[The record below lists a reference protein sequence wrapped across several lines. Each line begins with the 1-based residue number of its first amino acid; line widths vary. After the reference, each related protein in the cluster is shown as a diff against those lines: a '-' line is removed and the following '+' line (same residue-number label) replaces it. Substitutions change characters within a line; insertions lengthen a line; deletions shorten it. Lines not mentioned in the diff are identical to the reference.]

1 MAQTK
6 ELKYKK
12 KHLDKI
18 GEIMLNNEEFSDV
31 TFVVNKKLYH
41 ASKIMMAV
49 SSKVF
54 ASLMKEHFSK
64 TTDQNVTLED
74 IKHEDSFYS
83 ILCYI
88 HGVEINLTSMSK
100 AVLCEIIHLSK
111 HFKLME
117 LHTDLK
123 CYLSKIKHF
132 NKNSVVTLLN
142 TAMTYDL
149 EELYERLRI
158 YVYQNTDLMIKH
170 KSFVN
175 LQHNV
180 LIDLLKSDWLYSE
193 EIDILKAAL
202 TWHNE
207 NIIDSGI
214 ETNKDEIM
222 SEVDGE
228 IKSEE
233 NFDDVSNS
241 EVDDS
246 HFEIDLVEQFLSNY
260 SEDLFDSPNSDDDN
274 VTVLS
279 ENETVEIIAQD
290 VTEHVITKFETEN
303 NNAEERVNN
312 SVESASPDN
321 SHENKTVTVQNFD
334 ENQPKSNQNGIKIVK
349 MFSENILKTLLAHI
363 RFFRIPMFDFA
374 DALESLDTKLFTK
387 YKDSIWNVRKTM
399 KLNNEPRSVYS
410 GVTKIFTIKVTTEQ
424 LESSTN
430 EFYSKENYLIENMN
444 WKVYMKKCSPQ
455 LGNETSTEPNLLGLY
470 LSCSSDESNW
480 SCDAAFLFKLISNK
494 PFVYDE
500 YTDIDSSLSTFTNKT
515 NCWGYEEF
523 ISFSELFN
531 VDNGFIKDDTIT
543 VEVYLSNMVFRC
555 NCRGID
561 DEKK

>member
-1 MAQTK
+1 
-6 ELKYKK
+6 
-12 KHLDKI
+12 
-18 GEIMLNNEEFSDV
+18 
-31 TFVVNKKLYH
+31 
-41 ASKIMMAV
+41 
-49 SSKVF
+49 
-54 ASLMKEHFSK
+54 
-64 TTDQNVTLED
+64 
-74 IKHEDSFYS
+74 
-83 ILCYI
+83 
-88 HGVEINLTSMSK
+88 MSK
-100 AVLCEIIHLSK
+100 AVLCEIIHLSEYYE
-111 HFKLME
+111 LIE

-123 CYLSKIKHF
+123 CYLSKIKRF

-149 EELYERLRI
+149 EELYERLKI
-158 YVYQNTDLMIKH
+158 YVYQNTELMIKH
-170 KSFVN
+170 KSFLN

-207 NIIDSGI
+207 NIINSGI

-222 SEVDGE
+222 SRVDVEIKSENINDMSNNEVDDSPFE

-233 NFDDVSNS
+233 NFDDMSNS

-246 HFEIDLVEQFLSNY
+246 RFEIHLVEQFLSNY
-260 SEDLFDSPNSDDDN
+260 SEDLFDGPNSDDDN

-312 SVESASPDN
+312 SVESASPDK
-321 SHENKTVTVQNFD
+321 SHENKTVTVQNSD
-334 ENQPKSNQNGIKIVK
+334 ENRPKSNQEGTKIVK

-363 RFFRIPMFDFA
+363 RFFRIPMFDFV
-374 DALESLDTKLFTK
+374 DALDTELFTK
-387 YKDSIWNVRKTM
+387 YKDGILNVRKTT
-399 KLNNEPRSVYS
+399 KLNNEPRSVFS
-410 GVTKIFTIKVTTEQ
+410 GVTMKFPIKVTKEQ
-424 LESSTN
+424 LELSSN
-430 EFYSKENYLIENMN
+430 RFFSEDYLIENMN
-444 WKVYMKKCSPQ
+444 WKVYIQKCLPRV
-455 LGNETSTEPNLLGLY
+455 GNETSTKPDLLGLY
-470 LSCSSDESNW
+470 LVCGSNESNW
-480 SCDAAFLFKLISNK
+480 SCDVAFLFKLISNK
-494 PFVYDE
+494 PFVYDV
-500 YTDIDSSLSTFTNKT
+500 YRRRSSTRTFTNKCS
-515 NCWGYEEF
+515 CWGYKDF

-531 VDNGFIKDDTIT
+531 VDNEFIKDDTIT
-543 VEVYLSNMVFRC
+543 VEVYVGNMVFRC

>member
-1 MAQTK
+1 MKT
-6 ELKYKK
+6 
-12 KHLDKI
+12 
-18 GEIMLNNEEFSDV
+18 
-31 TFVVNKKLYH
+31 
-41 ASKIMMAV
+41 
-49 SSKVF
+49 VF
-54 ASLMKEHFSK
+54 TA
-64 TTDQNVTLED
+64 
-74 IKHEDSFYS
+74 FYV
-83 ILCYI
+83 IFNI

-100 AVLCEIIHLSK
+100 AVLCEIIHLSEYYE
-111 HFKLME
+111 LIE

-123 CYLSKIKHF
+123 CYLSKIKRF

-149 EELYERLRI
+149 EELYERLKI
-158 YVYQNTDLMIKH
+158 YVYQNTELMIKH
-170 KSFVN
+170 KSFLN

-207 NIIDSGI
+207 NIINSGI

-222 SEVDGE
+222 SRVDVEIKSENINDMSNNEVDDSPFE

-233 NFDDVSNS
+233 NFDDMSNS

-246 HFEIDLVEQFLSNY
+246 RFEIHLVEQFLSNY
-260 SEDLFDSPNSDDDN
+260 SEDLFDGPNSDDDN

-321 SHENKTVTVQNFD
+321 SHANKTVTVLNSD

-349 MFSENILKTLLAHI
+349 MFSENILNTLLTHI
-363 RFFRIPMFDFA
+363 RFFRIPMFDFV
-374 DALESLDTKLFTK
+374 DALDTELFTK
-387 YKDSIWNVRKTM
+387 YKDSILNVRKTT

-410 GVTKIFTIKVTTEQ
+410 GITKKFTIEVTKVQ
-424 LESSTN
+424 LELPLN
-430 EFYSKENYLIENMN
+430 GIYSKENYLIENMN
-444 WKVYMKKCSPQ
+444 WKVFILKNPTQ
-455 LGNETSTEPNLLGLY
+455 LGNETSTKPNSLRLFLL
-470 LSCSSDESNW
+470 CSSDMTNW
-480 SCDAAFLFKLISNK
+480 SCDDALLFTKLISNK
-494 PFVYDE
+494 PFVSDVYRR
-500 YTDIDSSLSTFTNKT
+500 SSLSKT
-515 NCWGYEEF
+515 YTDKKIWRYENF

-531 VDNGFIKDDTIT
+531 VDNGFIQDDIIT
-543 VEVYLSNMVFRC
+543 VEVHLRTERVDKRERELKERERTTERVDNQRTKQDGKLFRQGC
-555 NCRGID
+555 
-561 DEKK
+561 